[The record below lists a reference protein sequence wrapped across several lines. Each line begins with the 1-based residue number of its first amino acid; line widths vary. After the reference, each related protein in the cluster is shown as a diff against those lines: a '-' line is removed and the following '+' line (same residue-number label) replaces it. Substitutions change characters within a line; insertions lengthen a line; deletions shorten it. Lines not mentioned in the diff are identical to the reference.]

1 MVAASR
7 TIDMHAHWFPE
18 ELCDG
23 LRARASAPMIRRH
36 DDGRE
41 YLESS
46 FNSSPIP
53 GLETIADRLA
63 SMDENGVAHGVLSLT
78 TVYGIEQLPP
88 AEALPLCQ
96 AFNDAVAKACA
107 AHPGRFSGL
116 AALPCADIDVMV
128 EEFHRIMALPGMVGG
143 LLQGDGF
150 LSEKRAATFRP
161 LFEAADRLNAVFLV
175 HYGKIANDPDVPKID
190 KSDNP
195 HSRIGTLD
203 MQARISQNMVTF
215 CMTDFLKDYPNVT
228 VLSHNLGGNIPF
240 EIERLDHRSM
250 LDRPQDELPSK
261 RIREAKV
268 LVDCNSLG
276 ARSIELAMD
285 IYGADRIVYGSD
297 GTGFGMNWTNKAI
310 AGARIGD
317 DAKTA
322 ILYGNAERALVK
334 AGRVFAA
341 AAE

>member
-1 MVAASR
+1 M
-7 TIDMHAHWFPE
+7 
-18 ELCDG
+18 
-23 LRARASAPMIRRH
+23 
-36 DDGRE
+36 
-41 YLESS
+41 
-46 FNSSPIP
+46 
-53 GLETIADRLA
+53 
-63 SMDENGVAHGVLSLT
+63 
-78 TVYGIEQLPP
+78 
-88 AEALPLCQ
+88 
-96 AFNDAVAKACA
+96 
-107 AHPGRFSGL
+107 
-116 AALPCADIDVMV
+116 
-128 EEFHRIMALPGMVGG
+128 
-143 LLQGDGF
+143 
-150 LSEKRAATFRP
+150 
-161 LFEAADRLNAVFLV
+161 FLV
-175 HYGKIANDPDVPKID
+175 HYGKIADDPDAPKID

-203 MQARISQNMVTF
+203 MQARISQNMITF

-276 ARSIELAMD
+276 ARSIEMAME

-310 AGARIGD
+310 AEARIGD
-317 DAKTA
+317 EAKQA
-322 ILYGNAERALVK
+322 ILYGNAERALGK
-334 AGRVFAA
+334 AGRVLAA